1 MRGPDVYIKNGQTM
15 TIQERV
21 QEVFNRFNVNLTV
34 SEEPRVDLA
43 EAVLENGTV
52 IYTDGD
58 DFAEGEEAYIINDE
72 GERIPLPPGDYDLAD
87 GGRIS
92 IGEVGKVS
100 KVDKPGGGD
109 AKNVEKGT
117 PNIDVTKPVKKKPA
131 PDAGKGDAGGGK
143 DAPVKGKPGKKKKL
157 TSEEDQNEDMKV
169 EFNREEVLA
178 VLTDRFP
185 DLGEELAQAIAS
197 AVADVYA
204 PEVVEEE
211 ANEEEKEEMNVEE
224 TTAETTEEVT
234 EELEVE
240 IEVEMSEETKEKSEV
255 DALKEAL
262 ELTNAR
268 IEEMQ
273 KLAAHSG
280 LKHKAP
286 TPKPTKV
293 ELSKMSIEERVR
305 ALASQFNS

>member
-1 MRGPDVYIKNGQTM
+1 M

-21 QEVFNRFNVNLTV
+21 QDVFNRFNVNLTV
-34 SEEPRVDLA
+34 SEEPRVDMA

-52 IYTDGD
+52 IYTDGE

-100 KVDKPGGGD
+100 KVEKPGGGD

-131 PDAGKGDAGGGK
+131 EDAGGGDAGGGK
-143 DAPVKGKPGKKKKL
+143 GAPAKGKPGKKKL
-157 TSEEDQNEDMKV
+157 TSEEDQPKDMKV

-211 ANEEEKEEMNVEE
+211 ANEEEKDEMNVNPEAPKGQSEE
-224 TTAETTEEVT
+224 EAPA
-234 EELEVE
+234 EELDVEVE

-286 TPKPTKV
+286 TPKPTQV

>member
-1 MRGPDVYIKNGQTM
+1 M

-21 QEVFNRFNVNLTV
+21 QDVFNRFNVNLTV
-34 SEEPRVDLA
+34 SEDPRVDLA

-52 IYTDGD
+52 IYTDGE

-109 AKNVEKGT
+109 AKNVDKGT

-131 PDAGKGDAGGGK
+131 PDAGGGDAGGGK
-143 DAPVKGKPGKKKKL
+143 GDAGGGKPGKKKKL
-157 TSEEDQNEDMKV
+157 TSEEDQPKDMKV

-224 TTAETTEEVT
+224 TTAETTEEAT

-240 IEVEMSEETKEKSEV
+240 IEVEMSEETKEKSEM

-286 TPKPTKV
+286 TPKPTQV